1 MFLRKLTVVGG
12 RGGGGIRLGGEI
24 GNIYTFSS
32 HYYRPNG
39 RDGNSASE
47 APRKCPSPWDRCERW
62 QEFVMNLHLPKI
74 MSQFPNGGR
83 AADPALLNRS
93 QCSFYDTT
101 YFRLNWVV

>member
-1 MFLRKLTVVGG
+1 MNIYVPKETNSGG
-12 RGGGGIRLGGEI
+12 GGGGIRLGGEI
-24 GNIYTFSS
+24 GNVYTFSS

-47 APRKCPSPWDRCERW
+47 VPRKCHSPWDSCERW

-83 AADPALLNRS
+83 AADPAVLSRS

-101 YFRLNWVV
+101 

>member
-1 MFLRKLTVVGG
+1 MNIYVPKETNSGWG
-12 RGGGGIRLGGEI
+12 GGGGIRLGGEI

-32 HYYRPNG
+32 QYYRPNG

-47 APRKCPSPWDRCERW
+47 VPRKCHSPWDSCERW

-74 MSQFPNGGR
+74 MSQFPNGVR
-83 AADPALLNRS
+83 AADPSLLNWS

-101 YFRLNWVV
+101 